1 MVVVGAV
8 VRRYKGH
15 TGHVL
20 ALYPHT
26 ESQKFVSGGQDRK
39 ALFWDVRMS
48 VPVHTY
54 CSEGGKG
61 KGGAQILRWGRGSD
75 ITVGLGLRHQDGAWA
90 QILWW
95 ARGSK
100 MTVGLGLKHYG
111 GAGAQTLRWARGS
124 DIVVGQGLR
133 CDGGAKSLILH

>member
-75 ITVGLGLRHQDGAWA
+75 ITVGPGLRYYGGSWA
-90 QILWW
+90 QTSGWSL
-95 ARGSK
+95 
-100 MTVGLGLKHYG
+100 
-111 GAGAQTLRWARGS
+111 GS
-124 DIVVGQGLR
+124 DIMVG
-133 CDGGAKSLILH
+133 